1 MVLWRT
7 KYIMYNYAWNVVHQ
21 ISYWKSIYMSDLRID
36 LKDLEFEENG
46 DLIFEIWLD
55 LAE

>member
-1 MVLWRT
+1 
-7 KYIMYNYAWNVVHQ
+7 
-21 ISYWKSIYMSDLRID
+21 MSDLRID